1 MKYHLIVLDVDGTL
15 LDDEGR
21 LSNENKDALIR
32 AEKEFGIRLALTS
45 ARPLDKMIGI
55 SEQLLMDKYSGYLI
69 PERGI
74 QLYNCSTKS
83 NLDFSSEDRAK
94 AKAIEHL
101 LEKLDLR
108 KESLI
113 AAGDSKSDVEMLQM
127 AGLGVAVANA
137 PEVVK
142 ACADY
147 VTMSNNENGVAHML
161 DKYIFNH
168 HDNLPFTAE
177 DINNSIKNT
186 MVDYIGMKVTQ
197 IARGYIEGT
206 MPVNEKTCQ
215 PLGIV
220 HGGAN
225 LAFAET
231 LAGIGSV
238 VLCKEDE
245 IQVGMQ
251 VSGNH
256 VSTAL
261 VGDTMR
267 AVGKIMHQGRST
279 HVWTVEIYSMN
290 SGKLISTVRVLNSIL
305 KRR

>member
-15 LDDEGR
+15 LDNAGQ
-21 LSNENKDALIR
+21 LSNEDKDALIR
-32 AEKEFGIRLALTS
+32 AEKEYGIRLALTS
-45 ARPLDKMIGI
+45 ARTLEKMLPI
-55 SEQLLMDKYSGYLI
+55 SEELLMDKYSGYLI

-83 NLDFSSEDRAK
+83 NTDFSCEERAK
-94 AKAIEHL
+94 VVAINHL
-101 LEKLDLR
+101 LDKLDLT

-113 AAGDSKSDVEMLQM
+113 AVGDSKSDVEVIQM

-137 PEVVK
+137 PEAVK

-147 VTMSNNENGVAHML
+147 VTTSNNNSGVAHLL
-161 DKYIFNH
+161 DKFVFNH
-168 HDNLPFTAE
+168 YSDLTYTP
-177 DINNSIKNT
+177 DDVNSLVANT
-186 MVDYIGMKVTQ
+186 MVGHLGIKCTQ
-197 IARGYIEGT
+197 LASGYIEGT

-225 LAFAET
+225 LALAET

-238 VLCKEDE
+238 VLCKEGE
-245 IQVGMQ
+245 IQVGIQ

-290 SGKLISTVRVLNSIL
+290 SGKLISTVRVLNTIL
-305 KRR
+305 KKR